1 MHNSPVLVLNQS
13 YEPLSVCHARRAI
26 VLMIQG
32 KAEMLENGKGFIH
45 SAYDTFPIPSVIKLD
60 FFVKR
65 TRRTEQKLTRFGV
78 FHRDN
83 YICQYC
89 GKAEKQLTIDHIVP
103 RSRGGEHTWENTTTA
118 CIPCNLHKAGRTPE
132 QAHMTL
138 LSKPRI
144 PRNNLPFYL
153 PHRYVNHIKEWN
165 KYLEPYDVG

>member
-1 MHNSPVLVLNQS
+1 
-13 YEPLSVCHARRAI
+13 
-26 VLMIQG
+26 MIQG

-45 SAYDTFPIPSVIKLD
+45 SAYDTFPIPSVIKLG

-138 LSKPRI
+138 LSKPK
-144 PRNNLPFYL
+144 NTS
-153 PHRYVNHIKEWN
+153 K
-165 KYLEPYDVG
+165 

>member
-1 MHNSPVLVLNQS
+1 
-13 YEPLSVCHARRAI
+13 
-26 VLMIQG
+26 
-32 KAEMLENGKGFIH
+32 
-45 SAYDTFPIPSVIKLD
+45 IKLG